1 MDVLDSDAPS
11 TTVFNFAVDGNRDDC
26 GSTSP
31 KSNDCV
37 HQHPLVMLNA
47 YLDGANKNRDDSED
61 VDGRGTQ
68 HDCTLYHSNGMT
80 PTSDTI
86 SSKKTSEKTMVHTLP
101 SYFDKVDLALEERT
115 RLSVGMRDV
124 MFETW

>member
-11 TTVFNFAVDGNRDDC
+11 TTVFNFAVDGHRGDC

-47 YLDGANKNRDDSED
+47 YLDGAHKNHDSDSED
-61 VDGRGTQ
+61 TAQ
-68 HDCTLYHSNGMT
+68 PSCALYHSNGMT
-80 PTSDTI
+80 PTSDAP
-86 SSKKTSEKTMVHTLP
+86 SSKKTSEKTMVDTLP
-101 SYFDKVDLALEERT
+101 SYLGKVDLALEERT

>member
-1 MDVLDSDAPS
+1 M
-11 TTVFNFAVDGNRDDC
+11 FNFAVDGNRDDC

-47 YLDGANKNRDDSED
+47 YLDGAHKNHDDSED
-61 VDGRGTQ
+61 VDGRATQ

-80 PTSDTI
+80 PTSDAP
-86 SSKKTSEKTMVHTLP
+86 SSKKTSEKTMVDSTLP
-101 SYFDKVDLALEERT
+101 SYFGKVDLALEERN